1 MSAGNLEMLLARL
14 YTDAR
19 FRQSFL
25 ADPDGIARAH
35 GLDDAE
41 VAALR
46 NIDRN
51 GLALASGSFAR
62 KRAAHA
68 TRRRPWYERLLRSP
82 LGARSR

>member
-1 MSAGNLEMLLARL
+1 VSAANLEILLARL

-19 FRQSFL
+19 FRRTFL
-25 ADPDGIARAH
+25 AEPEATARAH

-46 NIDRN
+46 DIDHD

-62 KRAAHA
+62 KRAAHSH
-68 TRRRPWYERLLRSP
+68 RRRSWLARLLTRT
-82 LGARSR
+82 